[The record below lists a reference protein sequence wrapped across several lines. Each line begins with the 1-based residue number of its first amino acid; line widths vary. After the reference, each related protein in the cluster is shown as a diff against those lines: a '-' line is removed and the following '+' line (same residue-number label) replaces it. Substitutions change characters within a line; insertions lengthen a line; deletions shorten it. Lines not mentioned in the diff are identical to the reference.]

1 MSTKKQS
8 TTTNKKSPA
17 SSTQKTTNKNAKTT
31 VNTTTT
37 TANNNNKNTS
47 KTNTVLNTQ
56 GSFQGSNNSISN
68 NNNNTTSK
76 AQAQQPL
83 QPVNKPPNMTG
94 TSYFSTSSVI
104 INKEQIKT
112 LNTRE
117 YIQATVMQDVSEGMY
132 LIAKDKPN
140 NPIEYLGKYLLEQ
153 SKLKEK

>member
-37 TANNNNKNTS
+37 ANNNNKNTS

-56 GSFQGSNNSISN
+56 GSFQGSSNS
-68 NNNNTTSK
+68 NNNTTSK
-76 AQAQQPL
+76 AQTQQPL

-132 LIAKDKPN
+132 LIAKDKPS

>member
-8 TTTNKKSPA
+8 MTTNKKSPA

-31 VNTTTT
+31 TV
-37 TANNNNKNTS
+37 NKNTS

-56 GSFQGSNNSISN
+56 GSFQGSS
-68 NNNNTTSK
+68 NNNNTTNK

-83 QPVNKPPNMTG
+83 QPTPNITG
-94 TSYFSTSSVI
+94 TSYFSTSSLP

-132 LIAKDKPN
+132 LIAKDKPL

>member
-31 VNTTTT
+31 GNTTTT
-37 TANNNNKNTS
+37 ANNNNNNKNTS

-56 GSFQGSNNSISN
+56 GSFQGSSTS
-68 NNNNTTSK
+68 NNNTTSK

-83 QPVNKPPNMTG
+83 QPVNKPPNITG
-94 TSYFSTSSVI
+94 TSYFSSSSVI

-132 LIAKDKPN
+132 LIAKDKPS

>member
-1 MSTKKQS
+1 M
-8 TTTNKKSPA
+8 TTNKKSPA

-31 VNTTTT
+31 TV
-37 TANNNNKNTS
+37 NKNTS

-56 GSFQGSNNSISN
+56 GSFQGSSN
-68 NNNNTTSK
+68 NNNNSNSNSNNNTTNK

-83 QPVNKPPNMTG
+83 QPTPNITG
-94 TSYFSTSSVI
+94 TSYFSTSSLP

-132 LIAKDKPN
+132 LIAKDKPL